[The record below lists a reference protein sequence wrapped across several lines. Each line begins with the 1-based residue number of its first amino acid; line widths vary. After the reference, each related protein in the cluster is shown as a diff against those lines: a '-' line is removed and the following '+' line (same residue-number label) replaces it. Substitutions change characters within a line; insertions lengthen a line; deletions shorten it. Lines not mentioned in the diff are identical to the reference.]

1 MQSDKI
7 ILELVVGHFS
17 LLSGYIICIE
27 NSIEY
32 LRSMSGA
39 GTFGTVKAGVY
50 KPKNGGPPVDCAIK
64 ALKPMDELPNQK
76 VS

>member
-1 MQSDKI
+1 M
-7 ILELVVGHFS
+7 L
-17 LLSGYIICIE
+17 
-27 NSIEY
+27 
-32 LRSMSGA
+32 GA